1 MGGSFALTGCWPIR
15 YTEGRW
21 LMKWNV
27 MRQIA
32 RVLQR
37 LPWLVVIARVFW
49 RFWQA
54 KFTAGAVGIVFNS
67 SGEVLLVEHVF
78 HPYAPWGLPGGWV
91 DRRESPATTVQRELR
106 EELGLKVQ
114 VDTVVLVDLD
124 FGDHLDFAYLCH
136 SSNGVGALSR
146 ELLGF
151 QWCAL
156 DALPKLQTFHYR
168 AIQAAAERAGIPYPK
183 G

>member
-1 MGGSFALTGCWPIR
+1 MGTHQAALRAALAARMPVFCEKPLVGPSEGPAGAELLDSFA
-15 YTEGRW
+15 
-21 LMKWNV
+21 
-27 MRQIA
+27 A
-32 RVLQR
+32 R
-37 LPWLVVIARVFW
+37 
-49 RFWQA
+49 
-54 KFTAGAVGIVFNS
+54 
-67 SGEVLLVEHVF
+67 EVLLVEHVF

-91 DRRESPATTVQRELR
+91 DRREAPAITVQRELH
-106 EELGLKVQ
+106 EELGLDVQ
-114 VDTVVLVDLD
+114 VDEVVLVDLD

-136 SSNGVGALSR
+136 SSNAVGTLSR
-146 ELLGF
+146 ELLSF